1 MDDQLNTLTLE
12 AQRVLMGK
20 LESETVYMRVY
31 IMSKGEVFP
40 EMETKY
46 KQLWAEC
53 VIEAANTLGYL

>member
-1 MDDQLNTLTLE
+1 MENLDTLTLE

-20 LESETVYMRVY
+20 LESETVYMRVH

-40 EMETKY
+40 EMEAEY

-53 VIEAANTLGYL
+53 VIEAANRLNII

>member
-40 EMETKY
+40 EMEAKY

-53 VIEAANTLGYL
+53 VIEAYQYL